1 MNDYILMFYFFL
13 QVPRRVTGGVPGHNS
28 AVGIDRAE
36 QTTVK
41 PAATGSGS
49 ITSHTGNQR
58 VTARQIDHHK
68 KFSYLDQIE
77 GLAFYTMAGVENI
90 TLINEILDFS
100 MDVYSLSPID
110 DPNLIASCICGNV
123 AAFTVQS
130 NGYHFILNR
139 EDSEV
144 LVHTWPLDITDPSF
158 KQDTREVTGSH
169 ITCTSDYYF
178 YPYRQD
184 GQVHIACLSTARMP
198 PKFEWSVKT
207 GISKLRAMS
216 AMERGHSV
224 SVLVSK
230 AIAFGQKVNP
240 QEMALKAIRQGGPA
254 WEISYRSL
262 DSDSKQFDLRSID
275 NDGTNYFVL
284 NSKTRSVHVISCN
297 GQVLN
302 KILQNL
308 SKPIL
313 LSVNKEA
320 KKLALV
326 ENHNIVNVFELLYS

>member
-1 MNDYILMFYFFL
+1 M
-13 QVPRRVTGGVPGHNS
+13 RVTGGVDSHCS
-28 AVGIDRAE
+28 AVSMSQTE
-36 QTTVK
+36 QTAVK
-41 PAATGSGS
+41 PAATGSS
-49 ITSHTGNQR
+49 SATPHTGNQR
-58 VTARQIDHHK
+58 VTARQIAHDK
-68 KFSYLDQIE
+68 KIRNLHQID
-77 GLAFYTMAGVENI
+77 GIAYYTMAGVENI
-90 TLINEILDFS
+90 TLINENWVSS

-110 DPNLIASCICGNV
+110 DPNLIASCMCDDV

-144 LVHTWPLDITDPSF
+144 LVHTWPLDITNPSF
-158 KQDTREVTGSH
+158 KQDTREGTGSH
-169 ITCTSDYYF
+169 ITCTSNYYF
-178 YPYRQD
+178 YPYKQD
-184 GQVHIACLSTARMP
+184 DQIHIACLSTTRMP

-207 GISKLRAMS
+207 GTSKIRAMS
-216 AMERGHSV
+216 AMERGPIV
-224 SVLVSK
+224 SVLISK

-240 QEMALKAIRQGGPA
+240 QEMALKAVRQGGPA

-262 DSDSKQFDLRSID
+262 DSGSKQFDLRSID
-275 NDGTNYFVL
+275 NDGTNYFVI
-284 NSKTRSVHVISCN
+284 NSKTRSIHVISCN

-308 SKPIL
+308 SKPML

-326 ENHNIVNVFELLYS
+326 ENNSNVKVFELLYS